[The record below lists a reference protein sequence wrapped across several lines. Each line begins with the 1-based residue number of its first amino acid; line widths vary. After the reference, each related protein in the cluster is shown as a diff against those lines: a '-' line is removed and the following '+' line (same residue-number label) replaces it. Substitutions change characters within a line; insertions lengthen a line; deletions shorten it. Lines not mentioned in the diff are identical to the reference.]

1 MTLQCDDRTT
11 EELIKLALDA
21 ENEDEVWELVPI
33 LQFRGE
39 REVFEAVQ
47 KLCASEIYQ
56 ERKLGVDILG
66 QLGIPKRNF
75 LDESLSVLFKMLDT
89 EKDSEVLYSI
99 GIALGHIGDKR
110 AIEPLVKFKNNPI
123 AEVRYGVT
131 FGILCQEDTL
141 AISTLIEL
149 SLDEDEN
156 VRNWATFGLG
166 SQIDTD
172 TVEIREALLQ
182 RLVEEEEDSEIYGE
196 ALVGL
201 ARRRDERV
209 VEPLLK
215 ELSSHSV
222 GILTVEA
229 AKEIGDAR
237 LYSTLMQLKEWWNV
251 DKNLL
256 AEAINSCEPK

>member
-1 MTLQCDDRTT
+1 MNFQRDDSRTT
-11 EELIKLALDA
+11 EELIKLALNA
-21 ENEDEVWELVPI
+21 EDEDEVWELVPI
-33 LQFRGE
+33 LHFRGN
-39 REVFEAVQ
+39 REVFEAAQ
-47 KLCASEIYQ
+47 KLCASKISQ

-66 QLGIPKRNF
+66 QLGRPKRTF
-75 LDESLSVLFKMLDT
+75 LDESLSILFKLLDT

-110 AIEPLVKFKNNPI
+110 SIEPLVKLKNHPI

-131 FGILCQEDTL
+131 FGISGQEDTL

-172 TVEIREALLQ
+172 TIDIREALFQ
-182 RLVEEEEDSEIYGE
+182 RLVDEEQEIRGE

-201 ARRRDERV
+201 ARRQDERV
-209 VEPLLK
+209 VEPLIK
-215 ELSSHSV
+215 ELSSDSV
-222 GILTVEA
+222 GILAVEA
-229 AKEIGDAR
+229 AKEIGDAQ
-237 LYSTLMQLKEWWNV
+237 LYSALRQLKEWWDV

>member
-1 MTLQCDDRTT
+1 MNFHCDDSRTT
-11 EELIKLALDA
+11 EELIKLALNA
-21 ENEDEVWELVPI
+21 EDEDEVWELVPS
-33 LQFRGE
+33 LHFRGN
-39 REVFEAVQ
+39 REVLEAAQ
-47 KLCASEIYQ
+47 KLCESEIFK

-66 QLGIPKRNF
+66 QLGIPQRTF
-75 LDESLSVLFKMLDT
+75 LDESLSILFKLLDT

-110 AIEPLVKFKNNPI
+110 AIEPLVKLKNHPI

-131 FGILCQEDTL
+131 FGISGQEDTL

-149 SLDEDEN
+149 AADENEN

-166 SQIDTD
+166 SQIYTD
-172 TVEIREALLQ
+172 TIDIREALFQ
-182 RLVEEEEDSEIYGE
+182 RLVDEEQEIRGE

-201 ARRRDERV
+201 ARRGDERV
-209 VEPLLK
+209 VEPLIK
-215 ELSSHSV
+215 ELSSDSV
-222 GILTVEA
+222 GILAVEA
-229 AKEIGDAR
+229 AKEIGDAQ
-237 LYSTLMQLKEWWNV
+237 LYSALRQLQEWWNV